1 MEASVLVAFV
11 LETFAFA
18 NVVAELVATAS
29 AVFVAVAFAAV
40 VVALVSFVG
49 SYGEEI
55 EVGED
60 LWKGWEPVVV
70 DG

>member
-18 NVVAELVATAS
+18 YAVAELVATAS

-49 SYGEEI
+49 SCGGEM

-60 LWKGWEPVVV
+60 LWKGWKSV